1 MRVTIDR
8 NLCGSWPPACEECF
22 SVFVTRGFVLDRACI
37 TGAWEDGSDD
47 VTAVIRSGRYM
58 GTLKITPE
66 NRDAIISEG
75 WRAFTTLPDE
85 AFDIQP
91 PHGDYLRATLR
102 QEWLL

>member
-8 NLCGSWPPACEECF
+8 NLCGSWAPACEECF
-22 SVFVTRGFVLDRACI
+22 SVFVSRDFPLDRACI
-37 TGAWEDGSDD
+37 TGAWDDGSND
-47 VTAVIRSGRYM
+47 VTAVIRSGRYV

-66 NRDAIISEG
+66 NREAVIREG

-91 PHGDYLRATLR
+91 PHGDYVRATLR
-102 QEWLL
+102 QG